1 MVKPSKKLL
10 FAVEAVLDIAY
21 NAGDQPVQSRE
32 VTRRQGIPKRYLE
45 LILQQL
51 VRAGILTGVR
61 GPRGGYLL
69 ARERRRI
76 TVGEIAR
83 IVGNSGDA
91 EEADHDPGS
100 SELGRKVVRPMW
112 LVMEENLMKGLD
124 GITIEELC
132 MRANA
137 AKIDNASHRRLDFTI

>member
-10 FAVEAVLDIAY
+10 FAVEAVPDIAY
-21 NAGDQPVQSRE
+21 NASNQPVQSRE

-45 LILQQL
+45 QILQQL

-83 IVGNSGDA
+83 IVGNSSDA
-91 EEADHDPGS
+91 EEDDHDPGS
-100 SELGRKVVRPMW
+100 SELGRMVVRPMW
-112 LVMEENLMKGLD
+112 LEMEEKLMKGLD
-124 GITIEELC
+124 RITIEELC